1 MTFST
6 IYWSKKDCVANGFRA
21 WLGVT
26 KSHAISQTQS
36 NFTVALF
43 RWQCMQID

>member
-6 IYWSKKDCVANGFRA
+6 VYWSKKDCVANGFRA

-36 NFTVALF
+36 NFTVAFF